1 MSSADASKPTG
12 PSNAPKGDRLG
23 NDYNKGPNPGP
34 GGEADTEGSAVPP
47 YEGRTGSRDEPA
59 EGTARAWGSEP
70 PAKEPAHP
78 GSDETPADAEMAP
91 AGVGESTTRRGEDV
105 VKQEGKEAGRE
116 DIGTHEAP
124 SDRPTGTSGPRDST
138 ALKPP
143 EDNGEA
149 APQAP

>member
-1 MSSADASKPTG
+1 MSPADATRPTDPSSA
-12 PSNAPKGDRLG
+12 PKDDRLG
-23 NDYNKGPNPGP
+23 NNDNRGANPGP

-47 YEGRTGSRDEPA
+47 YEGRTTSRDEPA

-78 GSDETPADAEMAP
+78 GSGETPADAEPAP
-91 AGVGESTTRRGEDV
+91 EGVGESTTRRGEDV
-105 VKQEGKEAGRE
+105 VKQEGKEAGRQE
-116 DIGTHEAP
+116 TGTHEAP
-124 SDRPTGTSGPRDST
+124 SDRPTGTSEPRDAT

-143 EDNGEA
+143 EDDGEA

>member
-1 MSSADASKPTG
+1 MSSADASKPTD

-47 YEGRTGSRDEPA
+47 YEGRTTGRDEPA

-116 DIGTHEAP
+116 ETGTHEAP
-124 SDRPTGTSGPRDST
+124 SDRPTGTSEPRDST

>member
-1 MSSADASKPTG
+1 MSSADATKPTD
-12 PSNAPKGDRLG
+12 PSSTPKGDRLG

-34 GGEADTEGSAVPP
+34 GGEVEADGAVPP
-47 YEGRTGSRDEPA
+47 FEGRTTGRDEPA

-70 PAKEPAHP
+70 PAQEPAHP
-78 GSDETPADAEMAP
+78 GSGETPADAEPAP

-105 VKQEGKEAGRE
+105 VKQEGKEAGRQ
-116 DIGTHEAP
+116 DTGTHAAP
-124 SDRPTGTSGPRDST
+124 SGRPTGTSEPRDAT

-143 EDNGEA
+143 EDDAEA